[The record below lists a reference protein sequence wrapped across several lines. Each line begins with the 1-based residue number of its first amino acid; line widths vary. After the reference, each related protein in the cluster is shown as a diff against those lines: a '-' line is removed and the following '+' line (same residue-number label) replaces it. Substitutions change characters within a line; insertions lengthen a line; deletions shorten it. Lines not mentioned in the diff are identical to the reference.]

1 MQRHIASRCNC
12 TNIAI
17 ISTSFECTSSSQAVY
32 SFVILGEGALAAAVA
47 LNHSLNNEG
56 PFTTEIGIKFT
67 LYEPDIVN
75 STTTSVPNSN
85 DDIDTMMV
93 HLNVLIVLTVILLIL
108 GLITAFT
115 VGW

>member
-1 MQRHIASRCNC
+1 MLSHITRKCNC
-12 TNIAI
+12 TDIAI
-17 ISTSFECTSSSQAVY
+17 ISTAFECRSSSQAVY
-32 SFVILGEGALAAAVA
+32 SFIILGEDALAAATA
-47 LNHSLNNEG
+47 FNNSLNNEEY
-56 PFTTEIGIKFT
+56 FTTEIGIKFSV
-67 LYEPDIVN
+67 YEPDMVN

-93 HLNVLIVLTVILLIL
+93 HLNVLIVSTVIILIL